1 MRIDEKMK
9 PSFQNRK
16 RRAKEEIVALIVNSA
31 RQGASRTRIM
41 NENFLNFKQAK
52 KHIDFASDMGF
63 LYYDANG
70 KFVATSKG
78 VEYLRRFFDV
88 VSLEN
93 DFTEKRRL
101 LLDMISIDEAKVC

>member
-1 MRIDEKMK
+1 MK

-16 RRAKEEIVALIVNSA
+16 RRAKEEIVALIIISA

-41 NENFLNFKQAK
+41 NENFLNFKQGK
-52 KHIDFASDMGF
+52 KHIDFAIDMGF
-63 LYYDANG
+63 LYYDPNG
-70 KFVATSKG
+70 KFVATSRG

-93 DFTEKRRL
+93 DVTEKKKL
-101 LLDMISIDEAKVC
+101 LLEMVGKDEA

>member
-1 MRIDEKMK
+1 
-9 PSFQNRK
+9 
-16 RRAKEEIVALIVNSA
+16 
-31 RQGASRTRIM
+31 M

-52 KHIDFASDMGF
+52 KHIDFAIDMGF
-63 LYYDANG
+63 LYYDSNG

-101 LLDMISIDEAKVC
+101 LLDMICRDEAKVC

>member
-1 MRIDEKMK
+1 MK

-16 RRAKEEIVALIVNSA
+16 RRAKEEIVALIINSA

-52 KHIDFASDMGF
+52 KHIDFAIDMGF
-63 LYYDANG
+63 LYFDANG
-70 KFVATSKG
+70 KFIATSRG

-93 DFTEKRRL
+93 DVSEKKKL
-101 LLDMISIDEAKVC
+101 LLDMIGKDEAKIC

>member
-1 MRIDEKMK
+1 M
-9 PSFQNRK
+9 
-16 RRAKEEIVALIVNSA
+16 ALIVNSA

-52 KHIDFASDMGF
+52 KHIDFAIEMGF
-63 LYYDANG
+63 LYYDTAG
-70 KFVATSKG
+70 KFVTTSKG

-93 DFTEKRRL
+93 DVTEKRRL
-101 LLDMISIDEAKVC
+101 LLDMIYKEEPPVC

>member
-1 MRIDEKMK
+1 MK

-31 RQGASRTRIM
+31 RPGASRTRIM

-52 KHIDFASDMGF
+52 KHIDFAIEMGF
-63 LYYDANG
+63 VYYDSNG

-88 VSLEN
+88 VSVEN
-93 DFTEKRRL
+93 DVTEKRKL
-101 LLDMISIDEAKVC
+101 LLDMIYKDEVKIC